1 MPENPYFEDAG
12 APPLEQLD
20 NDEKE
25 QNESY
30 GHSVNEHVKAV
41 QKDDENE
48 KIHSEKLRY
57 VNADNIYE

>member
-1 MPENPYFEDAG
+1 MPENPYFEDSG
-12 APPLEQLD
+12 APLLEQLD

-25 QNESY
+25 QKESY
-30 GHSVNEHVKAV
+30 SHSENEHVKAV

>member
-12 APPLEQLD
+12 APLLEQLD

-30 GHSVNEHVKAV
+30 GHSENEHVTAV
-41 QKDDENE
+41 QKDDE
-48 KIHSEKLRY
+48 KKTHSEKLRY

>member
-12 APPLEQLD
+12 APLLEQLD

-30 GHSVNEHVKAV
+30 SQNENEHITVV
-41 QKDDENE
+41 QKDDEKKTN
-48 KIHSEKLRY
+48 SEKLRY